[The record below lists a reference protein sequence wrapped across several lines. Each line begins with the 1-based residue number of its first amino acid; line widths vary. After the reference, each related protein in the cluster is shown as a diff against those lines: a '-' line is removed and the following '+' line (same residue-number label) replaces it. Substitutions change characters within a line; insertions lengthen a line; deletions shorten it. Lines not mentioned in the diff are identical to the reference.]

1 MRKRGLRLAV
11 VLAAVGIFAGSSLP
25 SASALT
31 IGPLTAQITVD
42 TSGWDA
48 TGYVGDSLTNANY
61 TSVLTA
67 TGFETTGATN
77 GVILDFDTGSG
88 NPSLTST
95 DGGFD
100 SQYAKVV
107 YTLTWTSVLGTTGEL
122 TKVCVEA
129 LNQPICTIS

>member
-11 VLAAVGIFAGSSLP
+11 VLAAVGIFVGSSLP

-31 IGPLTAQITVD
+31 VGPLTAQITVD

-95 DGGFD
+95 GGGFD